1 MGISMIE
8 IISKLILFINR
19 IINKYNIFVSNRDV
33 LETINDSKYS
43 VAFCDEVDLVRVK
56 KLITKNLVSCDWK
69 LFVDKYILLGNDV
82 FEKKKITLDV
92 SDVQGNNFLKI
103 TAGNAGFIVYSIK
116 LKK

>member
-1 MGISMIE
+1 MIE

-69 LFVDKYILLGNDV
+69 LFVDKYINDDILDNTFVNVIYLDTRILNEANSIELGEFV
-82 FEKKKITLDV
+82 KKI
-92 SDVQGNNFLKI
+92 
-103 TAGNAGFIVYSIK
+103 
-116 LKK
+116 KKYGDYQILF